1 MDITDKKSIC
11 YNSKVAD
18 KARRLPRNFIVDRKY
33 RLPSGRR
40 YFCYMAEMMMSGG
53 NPEPRL
59 FRQLKCTAIQSF
71 LQPKLPIKTLP
82 LYIKR
87 WDTLTLVFMRVCVA
101 RLVVLTTKGEGK
113 RRAASDYI
121 YDVAYLKISAIIKAE
136 IADAVR
142 RLPRIM
148 FERNRRP
155 SIGGFCVNRR
165 SYFLSETMI
174 AIRTPKANIKDSAS

>member
-1 MDITDKKSIC
+1 MGRLNPTIHVGSR
-11 YNSKVAD
+11 YKV
-18 KARRLPRNFIVDRKY
+18 
-33 RLPSGRR
+33 GR
-40 YFCYMAEMMMSGG
+40 FNDQEW
-53 NPEPRL
+53 E
-59 FRQLKCTAIQSF
+59 
-71 LQPKLPIKTLP
+71 
-82 LYIKR
+82 KR
-87 WDTLTLVFMRVCVA
+87 GSAT
-101 RLVVLTTKGEGK
+101 
-113 RRAASDYI
+113 DYI

-174 AIRTPKANIKDSAS
+174 ATRTPKANIKDSAS

>member
-1 MDITDKKSIC
+1 MI
-11 YNSKVAD
+11 
-18 KARRLPRNFIVDRKY
+18 
-33 RLPSGRR
+33 
-40 YFCYMAEMMMSGG
+40 
-53 NPEPRL
+53 
-59 FRQLKCTAIQSF
+59 
-71 LQPKLPIKTLP
+71 
-82 LYIKR
+82 
-87 WDTLTLVFMRVCVA
+87 
-101 RLVVLTTKGEGK
+101 
-113 RRAASDYI
+113 I